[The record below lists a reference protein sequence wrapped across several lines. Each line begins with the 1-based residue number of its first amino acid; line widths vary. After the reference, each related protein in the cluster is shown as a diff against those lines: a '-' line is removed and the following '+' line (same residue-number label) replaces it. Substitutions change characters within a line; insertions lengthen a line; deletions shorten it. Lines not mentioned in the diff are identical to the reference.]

1 MRTAPRKAGYATR
14 NEDLPHNPGSDQ
26 SRLEIVAQEGDCEFS
41 GAQEEGRMEMKKPID
56 YLKLYGDRFY
66 LTRLEDRTVEIR
78 TKFKVAD
85 TRRDWC
91 SVYLFSDT
99 HLGVILPRRV
109 GYRLQ
114 REMPDTFKVHQDAD
128 DGVAM
133 LFEESRLQDLTDTL
147 KLRRRRRP
155 MTPEQEEHLSGVRQ
169 EGLRRL
175 SEMREASTRKAQNG
189 S

>member
-1 MRTAPRKAGYATR
+1 
-14 NEDLPHNPGSDQ
+14 
-26 SRLEIVAQEGDCEFS
+26 
-41 GAQEEGRMEMKKPID
+41 MKKPID
-56 YLKLYGDRFY
+56 YLKVYGDRFY

-109 GYRLQ
+109 GYRLK
-114 REMPDTFKVHQDAD
+114 REMPDTFKVHQDA
-128 DGVAM
+128 
-133 LFEESRLQDLTDTL
+133 EEAVG
-147 KLRRRRRP
+147 RRR
-155 MTPEQEEHLSGVRQ
+155 VRQ

-175 SEMREASTRKAQNG
+175 SELREASGREAQSG
-189 S
+189 P

>member
-1 MRTAPRKAGYATR
+1 
-14 NEDLPHNPGSDQ
+14 
-26 SRLEIVAQEGDCEFS
+26 
-41 GAQEEGRMEMKKPID
+41 MKKPID
-56 YLKLYGDRFY
+56 YLKVYGDRFY

-109 GYRLQ
+109 GYRLK
-114 REMPDTFKVHQDAD
+114 REMPDTFKVHQDAE
-128 DGVAM
+128 DGVAL
-133 LFEESRLQDLTDTL
+133 LFQEDRLDGLVDTL
-147 KLRRRRRP
+147 RLRRRRRP
-155 MTPEQEEHLSGVRQ
+155 MSPEQEDHLAEVRP

-175 SEMREASTRKAQNG
+175 AEMRNTSAREAQNG
-189 S
+189 P